1 MLWFVLNS
9 AGCPDLD
16 RIQCTVSLTA
26 CSGILYILPC
36 VQGPKLMEITPWRCF
51 RCGQLPGVTEA
62 ICLHA
67 LSSMGDE
74 GTAVTSGSSPQCA
87 NVALQWPLHL
97 FEWESAEDQHYFT
110 NVQTAAVLW
119 TLLNKHERTVG
130 SQYSH
135 AFPCPP
141 CMLWSRED
149 IVTTLSTESW
159 VLLLV
164 AGSQVL
170 QLLWGDRNQSLFLT

>member
-51 RCGQLPGVTEA
+51 HCGQLPGVTEA

-67 LSSMGDE
+67 LSSVGDE
-74 GTAVTSGSSPQCA
+74 GTALSPLA
-87 NVALQWPLHL
+87 PHPNVPMLLYSDHFICLNENQQKISITLPMYKQLQYCG
-97 FEWESAEDQHYFT
+97 HYSI
-110 NVQTAAVLW
+110 NM
-119 TLLNKHERTVG
+119 N
-130 SQYSH
+130 
-135 AFPCPP
+135 
-141 CMLWSRED
+141 
-149 IVTTLSTESW
+149 
-159 VLLLV
+159 VLLALSIPMLFH
-164 AGSQVL
+164 A
-170 QLLWGDRNQSLFLT
+170 LLACSDPGRTL